1 MRTASTAPRLVRATQ
16 RVFRGIACLVA
27 LSTASAVSAAPAKV
41 ALLHTFPA
49 LGDVGH
55 NVASLESLVQ
65 RALVQGA
72 NIVVTPELATT
83 GFSITRDQ
91 VVSELGFTSPY
102 PELAGIEALARQY
115 HAYVLV
121 GIAEVTP
128 TQQVYNT
135 VVVLGPS
142 GLVTTSEKRGLSGWH
157 DRGVLPFEVIPT
169 IYGDLGVMIC
179 SDVYL
184 PDWIRILATEGADLV
199 LLPAN
204 WFGSNDQQEIWQIR
218 ARENGIWF
226 LTANRWGMETDTRFG
241 TPFVYNMNDAPSAAI
256 TPDGEIQLFYRAMDV
271 PNPVDE
277 ILLYDV
283 DVPSY
288 RIGTRL
294 SPTYSLN
301 FRRPGAYTAIANG
314 LYDRDTG
321 NQMALGLPPDG
332 TTRIAS
338 IAYQPRLTDAGA
350 NLATV
355 AQRWAAKATAADV
368 VVLPGRGITSIPVAT
383 SNPTWFR
390 AAPWTR
396 LQGFVEA
403 NHISLLVTTL
413 LEWDPDGWF
422 PEALVLVQPGKAP
435 ILSRQIHD
443 SLTSRGT
450 GHAPTFIDLAHAR
463 VGVLTGRDALFP
475 EAVTALAKSGTD
487 ILVISSAVGAT
498 ATSHNVNAPA
508 YFWEPA
514 ALVRMWKTRS
524 NDNVHVAASDWTGN
538 GVVIEET
545 GGIIGNL
552 VVTNASNPV
561 AAIDTITDSDP
572 FAFDSVRVKLLNHYY
587 AFDLNALLGRS
598 TWRNEPAP
606 R

>member
-1 MRTASTAPRLVRATQ
+1 MRTASTAPRLVRTTQ
-16 RVFRGIACLVA
+16 RVLRAIGCLVA

-41 ALLHTFPA
+41 ALIHSFPA
-49 LGDVGH
+49 LGDVSH

-65 RALVQGA
+65 RALMQGA

-83 GFSITRDQ
+83 GFSITREQ

-115 HAYVLV
+115 RAYVLV

-204 WFGSNDQQEIWQIR
+204 WFGSTDQQEIWQTR

-288 RIGTRL
+288 RIGTRF

-321 NQMALGLPPDG
+321 NQMAPGLPPDG

-338 IAYQPRLTDAGA
+338 IAYQPNLTDAGA
-350 NLATV
+350 NLAAI
-355 AQRWAAKATAADV
+355 AQRWAAKATVADV

-383 SNPTWFR
+383 SNPAWFR

-403 NHISLLVTTL
+403 NHIALLVTTL
-413 LEWDPDGWF
+413 LEWDPEGWF

-450 GHAPTFIDLAHAR
+450 GNAPAFIDLAHAR

-475 EAVTALAKSGTD
+475 EAVTALAKSGAD
-487 ILVISSAVGAT
+487 ILVISSAVGA
-498 ATSHNVNAPA
+498 ASTSHHVNAPA

-552 VVTNASNPV
+552 VATNASNPV

-587 AFDLNALLGRS
+587 AFDLNALLG
-598 TWRNEPAP
+598 P
-606 R
+606 